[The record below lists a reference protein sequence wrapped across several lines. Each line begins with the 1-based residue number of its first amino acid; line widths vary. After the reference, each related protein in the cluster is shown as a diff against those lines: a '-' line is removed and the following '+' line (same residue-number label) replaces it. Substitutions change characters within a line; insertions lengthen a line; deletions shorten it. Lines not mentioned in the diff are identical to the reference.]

1 MGELMVSPVG
11 LSAVTQMAPAR
22 VVGMTMEAWF
32 LYTGLSN
39 YLVGII
45 ARTTSAETIS
55 GQVTNIAEAKTT
67 YGSVYLNVAYVAM
80 GMGLVMLLISPSI
93 KNWMDDRRN

>member
-1 MGELMVSPVG
+1 M
-11 LSAVTQMAPAR
+11 SAVTKMAPAR
-22 VVGMTMEAWF
+22 VVSMTMGAWF

-39 YLVGII
+39 YLAGII
-45 ARTTSAETIS
+45 APTTGAETIS

-80 GMGLVMLLISPSI
+80 GMGLVMLLISPII
-93 KNWMDDRRN
+93 KNWMTAGVADSEPATH